1 MERLKARIIWGFN
14 LGVFIPTLFYFSSLY
29 FYGFM
34 TLEELIAS
42 FTTPRAWM
50 LFVLIYYPLLNVFL
64 NRKLALPAKYLENPD
79 TCLLPQVQKRIASL
93 PRIFIFNV
101 MIYATTGACSLI
113 LFENFFT
120 DTERVLGL
128 LLGFA
133 FTFVYALPF
142 FVGTVMKIERWTA
155 SVPYS
160 EKYPFLTVKGKL
172 YINLFC
178 NVLGVIVVISVLNLG
193 FITSN
198 AGMDAESLFGVLLQK
213 NLILGFLCLLI
224 VIVNVWMLSK
234 QLIDPIKKTTELI
247 KEISEGD
254 LTQEIDVTSKD
265 EIGILNYWS
274 ARFVEKIQDVITQ
287 VRQSAGHLDTSAETL
302 VSNIDQISM
311 SMSVMGEA
319 SNQIATEAE
328 GTSGTISDV
337 VESVNFMEQSISA
350 VANHS
355 QKAFE
360 QGSETVAVAQE
371 GQRIVVNTI
380 EKMDEIYQEMKY
392 LVKTIEKMGNSVIQI
407 EEIVKMIS
415 EIARK
420 TNLLALNASI
430 EAARVGAEGKGF
442 MVVAQSI
449 GNLSEESHTSV
460 TEIVQLVDEIRKVAS
475 GSIDKTREG
484 MEKVEKE
491 MEWVKKTG
499 EAFDQIFSGIRQTT
513 DTVQVITESIEQQ
526 SKESKKIT
534 NSIREVNEMALHVSA
549 LVEEQV
555 ATTEEIVAALT
566 LVNSSSDESTSQML
580 IGESKELYKIIS
592 QFKV

>member
-1 MERLKARIIWGFN
+1 MENLKRRIIWGFN
-14 LGVFIPTLFYFSSLY
+14 LGVFVPTLFYFSSLY

-34 TLEELIAS
+34 TLEELIVS
-42 FTTPRAWM
+42 ITTPRVWM
-50 LFVLIYYPLLNVFL
+50 LFVLIYYPLFNLFL
-64 NRKLALPAKYLENPD
+64 IRKLSLLTNYLKNPD
-79 TCLLPQVQKRIASL
+79 TRLLSQVQKRIAAL

-101 MIYATTGACSLI
+101 MIYATTGASSLI
-113 LFENFFT
+113 FFENFFT
-120 DTERVLGL
+120 STERALGL

-142 FVGTVMKIERWTA
+142 FVKTVMQIERWTA
-155 SVPYS
+155 SVPHS

-178 NVLGVIVVISVLNLG
+178 NVLGVIVVISILNLG
-193 FITSN
+193 VLISN
-198 AGMDAESLFGVLLQK
+198 PGMDADTLYQILLQK
-213 NLILGFLCLLI
+213 NLIIGFFCLLI
-224 VIVNVWMLSK
+224 VIVNVWMLSN
-234 QLIDPIKKTTELI
+234 QLINPIKKTTELI
-247 KEISEGD
+247 KVISGGD

-265 EIGILNYWS
+265 EIGILNDWS
-274 ARFVEKIQDVITQ
+274 ARFVEKIQNVIAR
-287 VRQSAGHLDTSAETL
+287 VSQSAGHLDTSAEAL
-302 VSNIDQISM
+302 VGNIDHVSM
-311 SMSVMGEA
+311 SMNVMGEA
-319 SNQIATEAE
+319 ANQIACQAE
-328 GTSGTISDV
+328 STSETISSV
-337 VESVNFMEQSISA
+337 VESAKIMDQSISA
-350 VANHS
+350 VADHS

-360 QGSETVAVAQE
+360 QGTETVGVAQE
-371 GQRIVVNTI
+371 GQRIVVKTT

-430 EAARVGAEGKGF
+430 EAARVGTEGKGF

-449 GNLSEESHTSV
+449 GKLSEESHASV
-460 TEIVQLVDEIRKVAS
+460 TEIVQLVDEIRKIAS

-484 MEKVEKE
+484 MEKVEQE

-499 EAFDQIFSGIRQTT
+499 EAFDKIFSGIRQTT

-526 SKESKKIT
+526 AKESKKIT
-534 NSIREVNEMALHVSA
+534 GSIREVNEMALHVSA

-555 ATTEEIVAALT
+555 ATTQEIVAALS
-566 LVNSSSDESTSQML
+566 LVNSSSTESTSQML
-580 IGESKELYKIIS
+580 VVESKELYKLIS